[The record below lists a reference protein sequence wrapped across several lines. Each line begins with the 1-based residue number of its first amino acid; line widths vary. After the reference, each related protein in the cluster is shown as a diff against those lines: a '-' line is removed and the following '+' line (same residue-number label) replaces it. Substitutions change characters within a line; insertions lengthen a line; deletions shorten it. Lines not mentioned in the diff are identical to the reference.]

1 MKKPKR
7 LSRTQFPSAY
17 FRYADYW
24 TPRVCG
30 DYVFAVDTING
41 MFVVDVSD
49 KSSPKIVG
57 NIVLP
62 KVAPDDA
69 SLYFDFP
76 EILNPDTPYG
86 DPLRS
91 VAVGDGV
98 VYFSGLTTGI
108 YAAQLPEIAKPDK
121 SAAVGAMP
129 KIPREVDLS
138 QDGFI
143 SSGAE
148 RLNPVCAVAVC
159 GDVAY
164 AANVYGGVKV
174 FKLSRDKISHIG
186 TIKAPCAYDVS
197 VSEGR
202 LIVAQGLSGSG
213 IYKISDFPKVEHLD
227 TIMDSSSISR
237 YVRIF
242 DGTNIAAVYGGGV
255 VKFYDII
262 NPQAP
267 RIVLDEKV
275 GHILYNDFG
284 SRKLVSGKY
293 WNLNCHS
300 RGCWIF
306 EVSKNSVRLVAKEY
320 ASVNS
325 QTGGTCAF
333 DSRFLMSLKGGYGF
347 LDPEKPLSIAEA
359 QPKMFGNIDEIEA
372 EDLGGK
378 SAMKA

>member
-1 MKKPKR
+1 M
-7 LSRTQFPSAY
+7 
-17 FRYADYW
+17 
-24 TPRVCG
+24 
-30 DYVFAVDTING
+30 
-41 MFVVDVSD
+41 
-49 KSSPKIVG
+49 
-57 NIVLP
+57 P

-86 DPLRS
+86 DPLTS

-98 VYFSGLTTGI
+98 VYFSDLTTGI

-148 RLNPVCAVAVC
+148 RLNPVRAVAVC
-159 GDVAY
+159 RDVAY

-213 IYKISDFPKVEHLD
+213 IYKISDFPKVEHLG

-242 DGTNIAAVYGGGV
+242 DGTNIAAVY
-255 VKFYDII
+255 
-262 NPQAP
+262 A
-267 RIVLDEKV
+267 
-275 GHILYNDFG
+275 
-284 SRKLVSGKY
+284 
-293 WNLNCHS
+293 
-300 RGCWIF
+300 
-306 EVSKNSVRLVAKEY
+306 A
-320 ASVNS
+320 AS
-325 QTGGTCAF
+325 
-333 DSRFLMSLKGGYGF
+333 
-347 LDPEKPLSIAEA
+347 
-359 QPKMFGNIDEIEA
+359 
-372 EDLGGK
+372 
-378 SAMKA
+378 